1 MIMPKCS
8 SNKSFEKWFFFFFL
22 KMIFNV
28 EWGFFI
34 FYFFKW
40 AKGDPLSNLF
50 LQSWCLKVNSI
61 PLARKD
67 LKSLNTC
74 NQICF
79 FILKIFRLSL
89 QRQSKKWNAWESHML
104 GTSKK
109 GKNPKFE
116 DLKIFENL
124 KICSLERYFLLE
136 ANKMSV
142 WSLKNLFLSHLRI
155 CEILS
160 FKDIS

>member
-1 MIMPKCS
+1 MTEPLERLPTYLSCRGSGPNVVRTKVLK
-8 SNKSFEKWFFFFFL
+8 NDFFFFL

-89 QRQSKKWNAWESHML
+89 QRQSKKWNAWESHIL

-116 DLKIFENL
+116 DLKILENL
-124 KICSLERYFLLE
+124 VILFSWELLFYWKETKGVFGAYKIYF
-136 ANKMSV
+136 
-142 WSLKNLFLSHLRI
+142 
-155 CEILS
+155 
-160 FKDIS
+160 